1 MLSRGILVL
10 KLWAKM
16 LLASQI
22 VGFFKVPYIRKC
34 CGIKMIVWHVD
45 QQQNLLQVDIMS
57 FDGLG

>member
-22 VGFFKVPYIRKC
+22 VGFFKVSYIRKC
-34 CGIKMIVWHVD
+34 SGIKTIVWHVD

>member
-1 MLSRGILVL
+1 MLSRAILVL

-22 VGFFKVPYIRKC
+22 LVFFKVSYIRKC
-34 CGIKMIVWHVD
+34 SGIKMIVWHVD